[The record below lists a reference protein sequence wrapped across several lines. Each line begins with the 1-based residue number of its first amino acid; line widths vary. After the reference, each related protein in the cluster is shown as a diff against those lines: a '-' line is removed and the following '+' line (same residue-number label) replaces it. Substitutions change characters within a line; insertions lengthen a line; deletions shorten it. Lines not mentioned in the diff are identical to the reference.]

1 MVIAGHL
8 KSIGHKGRASSILA
22 ASTKKITT
30 SFFTISSHSLHSFAL
45 NAPQGS
51 VDKTYMKQTKF
62 LFLLGFLISI
72 EGFSQSCQAPQK
84 GWWTDL
90 YSLNQIEFNS
100 KCEFKFKGANCAVS
114 GDFLSSSRKEGV
126 LNLLTK
132 SPSANSSCPS
142 KGEKSC
148 GFKIHKNT
156 LTLHCSPDKPIVFV
170 RPVNRKLASKGRSSE
185 IDLLLFYLQSENA
198 GQMRKQLET
207 LSRKGMTEATAAL
220 GFNYFHGSRGFK
232 RNYTEALYWNRLAA
246 VRGSDPS
253 KTLVGI
259 QYLYGLGTPKDFS
272 KAEEF
277 FLMGAE
283 KDEVVP
289 QKALAGMYLMEEESS
304 PNREKAIHW
313 LVRASRLGDDQ
324 ARTFLANLKPDQ
336 MRTLRN
342 LCSLLPIEA
351 PALPPKPTRDSAALE
366 TIDSVLSNREK
377 VEMKKYDSLFQ
388 VRPYFLAQERQSSS
402 AALSIGLTPG
412 VTLGDWTL
420 RGHLMLS
427 GMNLLYSSRFVGL
440 ETSVMGAYQFGKDFV
455 ELGGGVEFWPA
466 PSGTAPTLSLG
477 YGREVQLEAIG
488 FDVKRI
494 SVGLSETFFSDKTY
508 KFFVGFYF

>member
-1 MVIAGHL
+1 MV
-8 KSIGHKGRASSILA
+8 
-22 ASTKKITT
+22 
-30 SFFTISSHSLHSFAL
+30 
-45 NAPQGS
+45 
-51 VDKTYMKQTKF
+51 
-62 LFLLGFLISI
+62 FLISI
-72 EGFSQSCQAPQK
+72 EGFSQPCQAPQK
-84 GWWTDL
+84 GLWTDL

-100 KCEFKFKGANCAVS
+100 QCKFKFKGANCAAS
-114 GDFLSSSRKEGV
+114 GDFLSSSGKEGV

-132 SPSANSSCPS
+132 TSGTHSNCPSA
-142 KGEKSC
+142 GEKSC
-148 GFKIHKNT
+148 DFKIQRNT

-170 RPVNRKLASKGRSSE
+170 KPANRKLASSDIKSE
-185 IDLLLFYLQSENA
+185 IDLLLFYLQSDDSI
-198 GQMRKQLET
+198 QIRKQLEK
-207 LSRKGMTEATAAL
+207 LSKKGITEATAAL
-220 GFNYFHGSRGFK
+220 GYNYYHGSRGFK

-246 VRGSDPS
+246 NRGSDTS

-259 QYLYGLGTPKDFS
+259 QYLYGLGAPPDFS

-289 QKALAGMYLMEEESS
+289 QKALAGMYLMEKEN
-304 PNREKAIHW
+304 PKKREKAIHW

-324 ARTFLANLKPDQ
+324 ARAFLANLKPDQ
-336 MRTLRN
+336 MKTLKN
-342 LCSLLPIEA
+342 LCSLLPLEA
-351 PALPPKPTRDSAALE
+351 PVLPPQPTRDSAALE

-377 VEMKKYDSLFQ
+377 VETKKYDSLFQ
-388 VRPYFLAQERQSSS
+388 VRPYFLSQERQSSS
-402 AALSIGLTPG
+402 AAFSVGLTPG

-427 GMNLLYSSRFVGL
+427 GMNLLYSSRFIGL
-440 ETSVMGAYQFGKDFV
+440 ETSIVGAYQFGKDFL
-455 ELGGGVEFWPA
+455 EWGGGVEFWPA

-488 FDVKRI
+488 LEVKRI

-508 KFFVGFYF
+508 KLFVGFYF